1 MRNCCGL
8 IRSVPVLKVNGG
20 KLDEPYIL
28 PFLQDA
34 KHLLHLHLLMKLA
47 THVSTRC
54 AIRPSLSNFVLCHL
68 SFCFALR
75 LSELLLHMQLAKPEW
90 IVHCVQ
96 TTPPSFFAYIN
107 FLILI
112 PKFCFI
118 TAPFF
123 FPPHRR
129 SHLVLPGPTTVGS
142 FQPRD
147 KVTKMGKAQAHL
159 YPHPFH

>member
-1 MRNCCGL
+1 MRSHQICSSTEGQWRKTRRAL
-8 IRSVPVLKVNGG
+8 HP
-20 KLDEPYIL
+20 
-28 PFLQDA
+28 PFPPGCQTF
-34 KHLLHLHLLMKLA
+34 A
-47 THVSTRC
+47 TSSPPNEACHPC
-54 AIRPSLSNFVLCHL
+54 QYKMCPSLSNFVLCHL

-96 TTPPSFFAYIN
+96 TTPPSFFSYIN

-147 KVTKMGKAQAHL
+147 KVTEMGKAQAHL